1 MEPCLFS
8 NERCKERVDPDG
20 MGGREKLGWV
30 EGWNTIISIYYMRK
44 ESIFNKGRKEKDSK
58 YYTAYYKKEKKIEC
72 LQSESY
78 FKETR
83 TQAA

>member
-1 MEPCLFS
+1 
-8 NERCKERVDPDG
+8 
-20 MGGREKLGWV
+20 
-30 EGWNTIISIYYMRK
+30 MRK